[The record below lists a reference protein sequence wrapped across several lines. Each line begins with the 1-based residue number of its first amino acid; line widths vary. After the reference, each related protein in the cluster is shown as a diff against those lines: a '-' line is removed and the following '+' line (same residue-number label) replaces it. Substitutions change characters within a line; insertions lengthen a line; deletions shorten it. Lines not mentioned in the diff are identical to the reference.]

1 MPRRR
6 GSETPQSHKALVGS
20 ILVID
25 VVLLEILGLRV
36 PELIYDPIFT
46 PVWLG
51 LPVGAGLAI
60 FRYGL

>member
-1 MPRRR
+1 
-6 GSETPQSHKALVGS
+6 VGS